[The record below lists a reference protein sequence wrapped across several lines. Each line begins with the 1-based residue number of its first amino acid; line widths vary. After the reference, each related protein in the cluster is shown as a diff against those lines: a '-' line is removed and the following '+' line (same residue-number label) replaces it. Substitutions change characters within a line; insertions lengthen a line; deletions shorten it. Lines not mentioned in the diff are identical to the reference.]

1 MQIKSAINTQVC
13 KIENIGKEEID
24 KINSYIIVFD
34 GNGEISG
41 TMEPMT
47 CVIGKIYTLPK
58 CRFQKDGYQFSG

>member
-41 TMEPMT
+41 TM
-47 CVIGKIYTLPK
+47 
-58 CRFQKDGYQFSG
+58 